1 MATNLNYSRLGKIG
15 SEEYKSW
22 NHIVLSPT
30 TVTKRNQLKSGI
42 DDFTSFTWRGVDA
55 FDVFGAFIINNKN
68 TLKFYN
74 GPSFSNEY
82 TKPQFESAAGQLVGV
97 SFNVQKIDF
106 TIGVYWINEDD
117 YRKLIDWLDPYE
129 ISDLTFGFEPNYYYL
144 VKLASIGDSTRH
156 IVGIEGSGD
165 NKQYM
170 YYTELKLTFEI
181 QGEPCAYRN
190 IAYEFKCIGASS
202 NSNPAL
208 NDENKNYKYSFI
220 LKNDISDNNFQSHL
234 AMPFKYKLHLK
245 LDSFYNFNR
254 KIIFNNTIVPL
265 ENNIDVSHIFYCFD
279 EKYDEFIMNS
289 NSTISYWDHSQSPAI
304 YHFVYNYGGS
314 NAWRDQIY
322 RTIYIRWE
330 DWEPELQQWMQDNA
344 EIEVIENTLSLEC
357 NTQYKVSTSNDT
369 EKWFLDTRLFNLI
382 LKNLSYTDLTQDYN
396 GDYYLDIVYDSST
409 GLLYWDRNDAKL
421 FLLSRLSTA
430 SSGSR
435 IVDYLE
441 STSYKVLGTFN
452 NWSFNLKDWKI
463 ELKIYSSVPM
473 SEPFTSKGT
482 QDNEMEEQ
490 NYYIEMRARTNLI

>member
-1 MATNLNYSRLGKIG
+1 MATNLNYSRLGKSG
-15 SEEYKSW
+15 NNAYKSW

-30 TVTKRNQLKSGI
+30 TVAKRNQLKTGM

-97 SFNVQKIDF
+97 SFNIQKIDF

-144 VKLASIGDSTRH
+144 VKLASIGDSIRH
-156 IVGIEGSGD
+156 IVGIEGSG
-165 NKQYM
+165 NEKQYM

-181 QGEPCAYRN
+181 QGDPCAYRS
-190 IAYEFKCIGASS
+190 IAYDFLGLADQYNTNIQRNDGNRSFK
-202 NSNPAL
+202 
-208 NDENKNYKYSFI
+208 YTFQ
-220 LKNDISDNNFQSHL
+220 LKDKETVSDNDFVSHL
-234 AMPFKYKLHLK
+234 AMPFKYKMHLK
-245 LDSFYNFNR
+245 LSSSYFFNR
-254 KIIFNNTIVPL
+254 KIIFKDNIVP
-265 ENNIDVSHIFYCFD
+265 ISTYTDVYHNFSCNG
-279 EKYDEFIMNS
+279 EEYDQMVINS
-289 NSTISYWDHSQSPAI
+289 NGGIMYWQ
-304 YHFVYNYGGS
+304 GS
-314 NAWRDQIY
+314 NYTSVHSSGTSGSWVDQTY
-322 RTIYIRWE
+322 RTIFLRWE
-330 DWEPELQQWMQDNA
+330 DWELSVQQWMQENA
-344 EIEVIENTLSLEC
+344 TIEVINNTLSLEC
-357 NTQYKVSTSNDT
+357 NTRYKVSTSDNT
-369 EKWFLDTRLFNLI
+369 GQWFLDTRLFNLI
-382 LKNLSYTDLTQDYN
+382 LKNLSYTDLTQEDYN

-409 GLLYWDRNDAKL
+409 GLLYWDRSDAKL

-452 NWSFNLKDWKI
+452 DWDFDLTKWQI
-463 ELKIYSSVPM
+463 ELKVYSSMPIE
-473 SEPFTSKGT
+473 EPFTQS
-482 QDNEMEEQ
+482 NLNVSEN